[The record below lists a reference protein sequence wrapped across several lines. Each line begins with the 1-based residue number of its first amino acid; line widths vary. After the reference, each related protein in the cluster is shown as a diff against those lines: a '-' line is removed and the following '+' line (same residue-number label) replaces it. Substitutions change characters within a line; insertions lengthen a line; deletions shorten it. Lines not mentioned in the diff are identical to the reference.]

1 MSSNDVVIDEQ
12 LYSRQLYVLGHEAM
26 KKMQQSNV
34 LIVGL
39 SGVGVEIGM
48 DQILQIESNYLL
60 LKISIAN
67 SLRS

>member
-39 SGVGVEIGM
+39 NGVGVEIGM
-48 DQILQIESNYLL
+48 ESPDQKTNF
-60 LKISIAN
+60 
-67 SLRS
+67 